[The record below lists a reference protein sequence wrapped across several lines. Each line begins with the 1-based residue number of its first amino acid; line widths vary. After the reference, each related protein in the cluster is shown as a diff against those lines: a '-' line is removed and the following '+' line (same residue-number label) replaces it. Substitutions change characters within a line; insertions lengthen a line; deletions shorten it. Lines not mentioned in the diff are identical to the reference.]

1 MVVDDL
7 YKIIQ
12 NRKNSGEEG
21 SYTKYLFDKGTD
33 KILKKVG
40 EECTEVI
47 ISAKGNDKQELVNE
61 ICDLAYHILVL
72 MADQNIN
79 IEEIEN
85 ELINRRNKI
94 NNFKGERKEIK
105 QSRSLVDCSLS
116 SRQTKK
122 QNSIFQDLRN
132 GVLEFFYAASSKLR

>member
-1 MVVDDL
+1 MVLEDL

-33 KILKKVG
+33 KILKKIG

-47 ISAKGNDKQELVNE
+47 VASKGSNKQEVVNE
-61 ICDLAYHILVL
+61 ICDLAYHILVI

-79 IEEIEN
+79 IEEVEN

-94 NNFKGERKEIK
+94 NNFKGERKEI
-105 QSRSLVDCSLS
+105 
-116 SRQTKK
+116 
-122 QNSIFQDLRN
+122 NHI
-132 GVLEFFYAASSKLR
+132 

>member
-12 NRKNSGEEG
+12 DRKKSGEEG

-47 ISAKGNDKQELVNE
+47 IAAKGKEKQELVNE

-72 MADQNIN
+72 MADQDVN
-79 IEEIEN
+79 IEEVKN

-94 NNFKGERKEIK
+94 NNFKGERKEIE
-105 QSRSLVDCSLS
+105 Q
-116 SRQTKK
+116 
-122 QNSIFQDLRN
+122 I
-132 GVLEFFYAASSKLR
+132 

>member
-1 MVVDDL
+1 VVVDDL

-12 NRKNSGEEG
+12 DRKKSGEEG

-47 ISAKGNDKQELVNE
+47 IAAKGNEKQEIVNE

-72 MADQNIN
+72 MADQDVN
-79 IEEIEN
+79 IEEVKN

-94 NNFKGERKEIK
+94 NNFKGERKEIE
-105 QSRSLVDCSLS
+105 Q
-116 SRQTKK
+116 
-122 QNSIFQDLRN
+122 I
-132 GVLEFFYAASSKLR
+132 

>member
-12 NRKNSGEEG
+12 DRKKSGEEG

-47 ISAKGNDKQELVNE
+47 IAAKGNEKQELVNE

-72 MADQNIN
+72 MADQ
-79 IEEIEN
+79 EVKN

-94 NNFKGERKEIK
+94 NNFKGERKEIE
-105 QSRSLVDCSLS
+105 Q
-116 SRQTKK
+116 
-122 QNSIFQDLRN
+122 I
-132 GVLEFFYAASSKLR
+132 

>member
-12 NRKNSGEEG
+12 NRKKSGEEG

-47 ISAKGNDKQELVNE
+47 IAAKGNEKQELVNE

-72 MADQNIN
+72 MADKDVN
-79 IEEIEN
+79 IEEVKN

-94 NNFKGERKEIK
+94 NNFKGERKEIE
-105 QSRSLVDCSLS
+105 Q
-116 SRQTKK
+116 
-122 QNSIFQDLRN
+122 I
-132 GVLEFFYAASSKLR
+132 

>member
-12 NRKNSGEEG
+12 DRKKSGEEG

-47 ISAKGNDKQELVNE
+47 IAAKGNEKQEIVNE

-72 MADQNIN
+72 MADQDVN
-79 IEEIEN
+79 IEEVKN

-94 NNFKGERKEIK
+94 NNFKGERKEIE
-105 QSRSLVDCSLS
+105 Q
-116 SRQTKK
+116 
-122 QNSIFQDLRN
+122 I
-132 GVLEFFYAASSKLR
+132 

>member
-12 NRKNSGEEG
+12 DRKKSGEEG

-47 ISAKGNDKQELVNE
+47 IAAKGNEKQELVN
-61 ICDLAYHILVL
+61 
-72 MADQNIN
+72 
-79 IEEIEN
+79 
-85 ELINRRNKI
+85 
-94 NNFKGERKEIK
+94 
-105 QSRSLVDCSLS
+105 
-116 SRQTKK
+116 
-122 QNSIFQDLRN
+122 
-132 GVLEFFYAASSKLR
+132 